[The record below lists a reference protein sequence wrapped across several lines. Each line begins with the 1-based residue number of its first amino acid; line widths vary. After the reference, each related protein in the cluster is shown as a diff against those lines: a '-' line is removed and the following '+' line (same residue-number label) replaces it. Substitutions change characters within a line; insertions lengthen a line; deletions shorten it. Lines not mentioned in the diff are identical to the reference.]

1 MAHHKPNSFC
11 DNPNQWPTAG
21 NKNKATEFKI
31 NITPKATEVCFSSDF
46 ITGAM
51 AAMALPPQM
60 AVPQEIR
67 CEVFFSIFNH
77 FPKNVPKINVL
88 KIDAI
93 VKKKPSFPAEKAL
106 VTFIPKPKPMTET
119 CNRIFV
125 ALWLRLKKGCPEK
138 LATINPNSKAIG
150 GETKEVKQN
159 KINTT
164 KIICW
169 SLEFILK
176 KNKVSF

>member
-1 MAHHKPNSFC
+1 M
-11 DNPNQWPTAG
+11 
-21 NKNKATEFKI
+21 
-31 NITPKATEVCFSSDF
+31 TPKATEVWFSPDF

-51 AAMALPPQM
+51 AAIALPPQM

-67 CEVFFSIFNH
+67 CEVFLSIFNH

-88 KIDAI
+88 KMDAI
-93 VKKKPSFPAEKAL
+93 VKKKPSFPAEKEL
-106 VTFIPKPKPMTET
+106 ETFIPKPKPTTEI
-119 CNRIFV
+119 CNRTFV
-125 ALWLRLKKGCPEK
+125 ALWLRLKNGCPEK

-150 GETKEVKQN
+150 GVTNGVKQN
-159 KINTT
+159 KINAT

-169 SLEFILK
+169 SLEFVLK